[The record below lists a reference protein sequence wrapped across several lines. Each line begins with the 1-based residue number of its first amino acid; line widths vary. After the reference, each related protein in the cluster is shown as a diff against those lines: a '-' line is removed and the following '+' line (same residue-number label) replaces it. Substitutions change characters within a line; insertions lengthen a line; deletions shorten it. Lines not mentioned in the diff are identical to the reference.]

1 MCTVLWAA
9 PGITYIFVAL
19 INKER
24 MATSE
29 YRTDGYMTGCPWIP
43 VGEG

>member
-19 INKER
+19 ISKEG
-24 MATSE
+24 MATSG
-29 YRTDGYMTGCPWIP
+29 YRTDGHMPGCLWIP